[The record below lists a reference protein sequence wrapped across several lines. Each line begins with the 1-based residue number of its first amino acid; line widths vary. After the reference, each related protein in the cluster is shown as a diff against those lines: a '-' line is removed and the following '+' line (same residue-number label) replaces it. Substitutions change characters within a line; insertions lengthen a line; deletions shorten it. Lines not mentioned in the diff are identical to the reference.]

1 VTQRKYMTI
10 TLLTTSDWPSVCGWN
25 AVLMRSLTPA
35 ILKRS
40 RQTWPVNTGSL
51 SLTMEDGKPCSRT
64 MPSKKARAT
73 EEAV

>member
-1 VTQRKYMTI
+1 
-10 TLLTTSDWPSVCGWN
+10 
-25 AVLMRSLTPA
+25 MRSLTPA

-51 SLTMEDGKPCSRT
+51 SLTMEDGKPCRRT
-64 MPSKKARAT
+64 MPSKKARAI